1 VKNKTVRAALILAL
15 SLSAASAW
23 AHKVTLFAWPEN
35 GEIMVETKFA
45 GGSVAKDSPV
55 IVLDEKGSQIL
66 SGKTDAKGLWSF
78 RIPESVA
85 PQTLTLRLDAGEGH
99 QAQWKIPAKD
109 FPKRA
114 GSAPAAAPAPAA
126 KAADAPATP
135 FEAADPAEAK
145 AKIVCDAYRE
155 KQLQEARD
163 AERARIEREVVAPL
177 RKELA
182 EAQVKE
188 PGIIEI
194 LGGIG
199 WIFGLFST
207 LGYWRLKRRTEKK

>member
-1 VKNKTVRAALILAL
+1 MKNKTVRAALILAL
-15 SLSAASAW
+15 SLSSASAL

-45 GGSVAKDSPV
+45 GGSVAKDSLV
-55 IVLDEKGSQIL
+55 IVLDEKGAKIL
-66 SGKTDAKGLWSF
+66 SGRTDAKGLWSF
-78 RIPESVA
+78 RIPESVT

-109 FPKRA
+109 FPKKTE
-114 GSAPAAAPAPAA
+114 AAPAEAV
-126 KAADAPATP
+126 KAAEVTSKAAEPAPSAKTLTK
-135 FEAADPAEAK
+135 ADLQ
-145 AKIVCDAYRE
+145 

-182 EAQVKE
+182 EAQIKE

-199 WIFGLFST
+199 WIFGIFST

>member
-1 VKNKTVRAALILAL
+1 MKNKTVRAALILAL

-55 IVLDEKGSQIL
+55 IVLDEKGAKIL
-66 SGKTDAKGLWSF
+66 SGRTDAKGLWSF

-99 QAQWKIPAKD
+99 QAQWKIPARD
-109 FPKRA
+109 FPKKNESTP
-114 GSAPAAAPAPAA
+114 SAEAV
-126 KAADAPATP
+126 KAAEVSSKAAEPASSAKTLTR
-135 FEAADPAEAK
+135 ADLQ
-145 AKIVCDAYRE
+145 

-207 LGYWRLKRRTEKK
+207 LGYWRLKRRVDKK